1 MRDPGYSGAVADE
14 TTELGARLRAIRS
27 ERGLSLSAVAE
38 ATGISTS
45 FLSLVETGKNDI
57 TFGRLRRLIDF
68 YDVTLEALLPPADDP
83 VVVRAGEHRHLHF
96 SSEGIDLFVLVPGV
110 ESEPLYSVLAVYE
123 PNAKLAEPPP
133 AIEGML
139 LIFVL
144 EGTVLLQL
152 AGSPEVALGAG
163 DSAHF
168 SGVPERTVRTGPD
181 SGARF
186 IFVATPSPFDANH
199 REVGGVIPATPS

>member
-1 MRDPGYSGAVADE
+1 M
-14 TTELGARLRAIRS
+14 
-27 ERGLSLSAVAE
+27 
-38 ATGISTS
+38 
-45 FLSLVETGKNDI
+45 
-57 TFGRLRRLIDF
+57 
-68 YDVTLEALLPPADDP
+68 
-83 VVVRAGEHRHLHF
+83 
-96 SSEGIDLFVLVPGV
+96 LVPGV

-152 AGSPEVALGAG
+152 AARPRSHSAR

-186 IFVATPSPFDANH
+186 IFVATPSPFGAHH